1 MKKKL
6 IVLITMLLGV
16 MSGIRANEMTQGK
29 RVAILPFTVKGANFD
44 RLYAEVALDNFTT
57 GLIKG
62 RTYQVVERAQLDKA
76 MKELQFQSGADF
88 DESSAMEIGKLAG
101 AEVVVIGIITA
112 LPNQIVVN
120 IRGINVKTGIAE
132 FAERDFIKKQEELLT
147 AVEDIARR
155 LSSSDTPDSQN
166 YASNSDNQTNQS
178 STIDFSVSKEYR
190 DTTLSS
196 SDKKFIEKFFQ
207 QKWGIDPQDT
217 FSVHNMYKKY
227 LGAGIAMATVGGV
240 CTLAGIIMTG
250 VGFSFFDYCM
260 SNASRFDA
268 SGTLEERERHES
280 WYAEGMPS
288 YFVGI
293 VGLPILLAVGLPL
306 VAMSSWPFI
315 IAGKTKSIYTKITG
329 NKSFTPRVSTTG
341 GFNGEDRK
349 LEIAFGCQF

>member
-227 LGAGIAMATVGGV
+227 LGAGIALATTGGVATV
-240 CTLAGIIMTG
+240 AGIIITA
-250 VGFSFFDYCM
+250 VGGWCATYEEYCCDDCGYVKPYD
-260 SNASRFDA
+260 FW
-268 SGTLEERERHES
+268 GLIL
-280 WYAEGMPS
+280 PC
-288 YFVGI
+288 I
-293 VGLPILLAVGLPL
+293 GLPMLLAVGLPL

-315 IAGKTKSIYTKITG
+315 ITGKTKSIYTKITG

>member
-1 MKKKL
+1 
-6 IVLITMLLGV
+6 
-16 MSGIRANEMTQGK
+16 MTQGK

-57 GLIKG
+57 CLIKG
-62 RTYQVVERAQLDKA
+62 GTYKVVERAQLDKA

-132 FAERDFIKKQEELLT
+132 FAERDFIKKQEELLI

-178 STIDFSVSKEYR
+178 STIDFSVSKEYK
-190 DTTLSS
+190 DTTLSY
-196 SDKKFIEKFFQ
+196 SDKKFLEKFFQ

-227 LGAGIAMATVGGV
+227 IAIGIALATAGGV
-240 CTLAGIIMTG
+240 CTLAGFMMT
-250 VGFSFFDYCM
+250 VLGF
-260 SNASRFDA
+260 NLA
-268 SGTLEERERHES
+268 
-280 WYAEGMPS
+280 S
-288 YFVGI
+288 YFYSQADSYEGGDEDTHNRRANLNGQGDRGRYVGI
-293 VGLPILLAVGLPL
+293 AGIPILFAVGLPL
-306 VAMSSWPFI
+306 IAMSSWPFV
-315 IAGKTKSIYTKITG
+315 IADKTKTIYRKVTG
-329 NKSFTPRVSTTG
+329 NSSFTPRISTTG
-341 GFNGEDRK
+341 GFCGEDRK
-349 LEIAFGCQF
+349 LEIAFGYQF

>member
-190 DTTLSS
+190 DTTLSY
-196 SDKKFIEKFFQ
+196 SDKKFLEKFFQ

-250 VGFSFFDYCM
+250 VGGWCYDY
-260 SNASRFDA
+260 
-268 SGTLEERERHES
+268 EEYNSHYDDYDS
-280 WYAEGMPS
+280 PYWFEG
-288 YFVGI
+288 FI
-293 VGLPILLAVGLPL
+293 LLCIGLPTLLAVGLPL

-315 IAGKTKSIYTKITG
+315 ITGKTKSIYTKITG
-329 NKSFTPRVSTTG
+329 NKSFTPRISSTG

-349 LEIAFGCQF
+349 LEIAFGCSF

>member
-190 DTTLSS
+190 DTTLSY
-196 SDKKFIEKFFQ
+196 SDKKFLEKFFQ

-227 LGAGIAMATVGGV
+227 MTAGIVMAATGGV
-240 CTLAGIIMTG
+240 VTLAGIIMTG
-250 VGFSFFDYCM
+250 VGGWCCDYEEYDGYYNHYPYSF
-260 SNASRFDA
+260 
-268 SGTLEERERHES
+268 
-280 WYAEGMPS
+280 EG
-288 YFVGI
+288 FI
-293 VGLPILLAVGLPL
+293 LLCIGLPTLLAVGLPL